1 MIYLAWQ
8 TLLWLILA
16 FLFGLCIGW
25 LIWHRRSDAETGE
38 LRLQIRDLKDDL
50 KKCNDDLELYKK
62 ELEEACREES
72 APPLPSSIPTARPE
86 EADDLKEILGVGP
99 FLEGKLKAFGIYTF
113 KQVAALMPNVI
124 KELGATFGSFS
135 DRIVRERWVE
145 QAKELHEKKYGEK
158 LS

>member
-16 FLFGLCIGW
+16 FLFGLFIGW
-25 LIWHRRSDAETGE
+25 LIWGRRSNVEVDN

-50 KKCNDDLELYKK
+50 KNCNDNLELYKK

-72 APPLPSSIPTARPE
+72 VPPLPSSIPTARPD

-99 FLEGKLKAFGIYTF
+99 FLEKKLNAFGIYTF
-113 KQVAALMPNVI
+113 KQVAALTPKAT

-135 DRIVRERWVE
+135 GRIVREQWVE
-145 QAKELHEKKYGEK
+145 QARELYEKKYGET
-158 LS
+158 L

>member
-16 FLFGLCIGW
+16 FLFGLFIGW
-25 LIWHRRSDAETGE
+25 LIWARRTDAEAGD

-50 KKCNDDLELYKK
+50 TKCNDNLELYKK

-72 APPLPSSIPTARPE
+72 VPPLPSSIPTASPE
-86 EADDLKEILGVGP
+86 EADDLKDILGVGP
-99 FLEGKLKAFGIYTF
+99 FLEKKLNAFGIYTF
-113 KQVAALMPNVI
+113 KQVAALSPQAT

-135 DRIVRERWVE
+135 GRIVRERWVE
-145 QAKELHEKKYGEK
+145 QAEALHEKKYSEK
-158 LS
+158 L